1 MSRIR
6 TVFVLLATVLAMVVL
21 PTTAAHADVVR
32 PITFPVDGPVSFT
45 DTFGA
50 PRPGGRVHQGQDLMG
65 TKLER
70 EVAARDGVITYVKTA
85 GAGADSNGGNM
96 LVLRD
101 SEGWEY
107 WYIHINNDTPGT
119 DDGLNPPEW
128 MFAPGIGKGSKVVR
142 GQFLAFMGDSGDAET
157 TAPHLHFEIHLPDG
171 TPINAYDSLL
181 AADHNPPAARWIV
194 RNQPGTGAADA
205 NVAFG
210 AGFDTPLACNVD
222 GSHDSISLQRG
233 NELRVRQT
241 LTSGDADVALTF
253 GDPGDQPVC
262 GDWDGDGIDTP
273 GIYRNGVFFVR
284 NSLTSGPADVVIG
297 YGDPG
302 DQPVVGDWDGDGK
315 DTIGIFRGGSFY
327 LRNSLSTGVADVTFS
342 YADPWDKPFVGDWD
356 GDGKDTI
363 GVFRSGVWFLRDT
376 NTTGKA
382 DQTFAYGLPDDQ
394 PVAGDWD
401 GDGVTTI
408 GVFRARP

>member
-1 MSRIR
+1 MSVVRSI
-6 TVFVLLATVLAMVVL
+6 VLGFAIALGLVVAA
-21 PTTAAHADVVR
+21 PHAAHADVVR
-32 PITFPVDGPVSFT
+32 PIHFPVDGPVSYT

-50 PRPGGRVHQGQDLMG
+50 PRAGGRTHEGQDLMG

-85 GAGADSNGGNM
+85 GAGAESNGGNM

-119 DDGLNPPEW
+119 DDGANPPEW
-128 MFAPGIGKGSKVVR
+128 MFAPGIGKGSKVTA

-157 TAPHLHFEIHLPDG
+157 TGPHLHFEIHQPDG
-171 TPINAYDSLL
+171 TPINPFESLL
-181 AADHNPPAARWIV
+181 AADHAPASARWLV
-194 RNQPGTGAADA
+194 RNEAGTGSVDA
-205 NVAFG
+205 NVSFG
-210 AGFDTPLACNVD
+210 GVFDSPLACNLD
-222 GSHDSISLQRG
+222 GHHDSISVQRG
-233 NELRVRQT
+233 NELRVRNT
-241 LTSGDADVALTF
+241 LTSGDADFALTF

-284 NSLTSGPADVVIG
+284 NSNTSGPADIVIG
-297 YGDPG
+297 YGDAG
-302 DQPVVGDWDGDGK
+302 DKPVVGDWDGDGK
-315 DTIGIFRGGSFY
+315 DSIGIFRSGSFF
-327 LRNSLSTGVADVTFS
+327 LRNSLTTGIADITFS
-342 YADPWDKPFVGDWD
+342 YADPTDKPFVGDWD

-363 GVFRSGVWFLRDT
+363 GVFRAGTWFLRNT

-382 DQTFAYGLPDDQ
+382 DQTFAFGLPDDR

-401 GDGVTTI
+401 GDGTDTI

>member
-1 MSRIR
+1 MSVVRRI
-6 TVFVLLATVLAMVVL
+6 VLGSTIALGLVV
-21 PTTAAHADVVR
+21 AAPHAAQADAVR
-32 PITFPVDGPVSFT
+32 PIHFPVDGPVSYT

-50 PRPGGRVHQGQDLMG
+50 PRAGGRTHQGQDLMG

-85 GAGADSNGGNM
+85 GAGAESNGGNM

-119 DDGLNPPEW
+119 DDGANPPEW
-128 MFAPGIGKGSKVVR
+128 MFAPGIGKGSKVTA

-157 TAPHLHFEIHLPDG
+157 TAPHLHFEIHQPDG
-171 TPINAYDSLL
+171 TPINPFESLL
-181 AADHNPPAARWIV
+181 AADHAPAPARWLV
-194 RNQPGTGAADA
+194 RNEAGTGSVDA
-205 NVAFG
+205 NVSFG
-210 AGFDTPLACNVD
+210 GVFDSPLACNID
-222 GSHDSISLQRG
+222 GRHDSISVQRG
-233 NELRVRQT
+233 NELRVRST
-241 LTSGDADVALTF
+241 LTSGDADFALTF

-284 NSLTSGPADVVIG
+284 NSNTSGPADIVIG

-302 DQPVVGDWDGDGK
+302 DKPVVGDWDGDGT
-315 DTIGIFRGGSFY
+315 DTIGIFRGGSFF
-327 LRNSLSTGVADVTFS
+327 LRNSLTTGVADITFS
-342 YADPWDKPFVGDWD
+342 YADPTDKPFVGDWD

-363 GVFRSGVWFLRDT
+363 GVYRSGMWFLRNT

-382 DQTFAYGLPDDQ
+382 DQTFPFGLPDDR

-401 GDGVTTI
+401 GDGTDTI

>member
-1 MSRIR
+1 MSVVRSI
-6 TVFVLLATVLAMVVL
+6 VLGSALALGFVV
-21 PTTAAHADVVR
+21 AAPHVAQADVVR
-32 PITFPVDGPVSFT
+32 PIHFPVDGPVSYT

-50 PRPGGRVHQGQDLMG
+50 PRAGGRTHQGQDLMG

-85 GAGADSNGGNM
+85 GAGAESNGGNM

-119 DDGLNPPEW
+119 DDGANPPEW
-128 MFAPGIGKGSKVVR
+128 MFAPGIGKGSKVTA

-157 TAPHLHFEIHLPDG
+157 TAPHLHFEIHQPDG
-171 TPINAYDSLL
+171 TPINPFESLL
-181 AADHNPPAARWIV
+181 AADHAPAPARWLV
-194 RNQPGTGAADA
+194 RNEAGTGSVDA
-205 NVAFG
+205 NVSFG
-210 AGFDTPLACNVD
+210 GVFDSPLACNID
-222 GSHDSISLQRG
+222 GRHDSISVQRG
-233 NELRVRQT
+233 NELRVRNT
-241 LTSGDADVALTF
+241 LTSGDADFALTF

-284 NSLTSGPADVVIG
+284 NSNTSGPADIVIG

-302 DQPVVGDWDGDGK
+302 DKPVVGDWDGDGK
-315 DTIGIFRGGSFY
+315 DSIGIFRGGSFF
-327 LRNSLSTGVADVTFS
+327 LRNSLTTGVADVTFS
-342 YADPWDKPFVGDWD
+342 YADPTDKPFVGDWD

-363 GVFRSGVWFLRDT
+363 GVFRSGMWFLRNT
-376 NTTGKA
+376 NTTGNA
-382 DQTFAYGLPDDQ
+382 DQTFPFGLPDDR

-401 GDGVTTI
+401 GDGTDTI